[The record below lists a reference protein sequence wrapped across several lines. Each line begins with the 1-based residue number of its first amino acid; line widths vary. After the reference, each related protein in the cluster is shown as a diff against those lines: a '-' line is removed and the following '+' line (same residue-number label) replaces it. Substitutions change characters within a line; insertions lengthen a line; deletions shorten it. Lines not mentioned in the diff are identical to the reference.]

1 MQIGIVGLKFS
12 GKTTVFNA
20 LTGAKV
26 GADSLSSAAAK
37 PNLGVIKVPDERVN
51 HLSSI
56 FKPKKTVYAD
66 IQFVDI
72 PIPAEVKESGKGLD
86 AQTVS
91 HIRNTDALVIV
102 VRDFENPAVPH
113 PSNKID
119 PLQDFLNYEGE
130 LRITD
135 FVQVESRLDRMRKE
149 NKKGIELD
157 VLTRFKEQL
166 ENDKSLRLVPISEA
180 EGKAIVGF
188 RFLSQKPLLVLVNSS
203 ESAKKD
209 YSNLSNEVKKAGGK
223 FMALS
228 AQVEYE
234 ISQLPVEEQA
244 AFLAEMGI
252 EKPARERFIR
262 SAYEMMNFIS
272 FFTVGEDEVRA
283 WTVSAG
289 AKAPQ
294 AAGKIHSD
302 LERGF
307 IRADIVSYA
316 DFEKAGSLSKARENA
331 TLRQEGKEYIV
342 KDGDIMEVK
351 FNV

>member
-1 MQIGIVGLKFS
+1 MQIGIVGPKYS

-20 LTGAKV
+20 LTGAKAASEALS
-26 GADSLSSAAAK
+26 GAAIKL
-37 PNLGVIKVPDERVN
+37 NLGVIKVPDERVN
-51 HLSSI
+51 KLSLI
-56 FKPKKTVYAD
+56 FNPKKTVYTD

-72 PIPAEVKESGKGLD
+72 PVPAEAKEAGKGLD

-102 VRDFENPAVPH
+102 VRDFENPSVPH
-113 PSNKID
+113 PSDKID
-119 PLQDFLNYEGE
+119 PMQDFINYEGE

-135 FVQVESRLDRMRKE
+135 FVQVENRLDRMKKE
-149 NKKGIELD
+149 NKKGMEFDI
-157 VLTRFKEQL
+157 LTRFKEQL
-166 ENDKSLRLVPISEA
+166 ENDKPLRLLKISEA
-180 EGKAIVGF
+180 EQKAVVGF
-188 RFLSQKPLLVLVNSS
+188 RFLSQKPLLVLVNTSESSAKDYSKLSS
-203 ESAKKD
+203 ESEKT
-209 YSNLSNEVKKAGGK
+209 GGK
-223 FMALS
+223 FLPLS
-228 AQVEYE
+228 AQVEHE
-234 ISQLPVEEQA
+234 ISQLPQEEQA
-244 AFLAEMGI
+244 DFLKEMGI
-252 EKPARERFIR
+252 ERPARERFIR
-262 SAYEMMNFIS
+262 SAYDMMNFIS

-283 WTVSAG
+283 WTVTAG

-307 IRADIVSYA
+307 IRADIVGYA